1 MMRKGGYRN
10 KKGKGDSKGDVG
22 SQMDE
27 PRDVSSD
34 VRNPPPNPACLPMGQ
49 TFATVES
56 SSHRFERNPPES

>member
-1 MMRKGGYRN
+1 MMRKCGYQN

-56 SSHRFERNPPES
+56 SLRRFERNPPES